1 MDFSSD
7 DSSLDF
13 EVEQLPYSTN
23 TPYITHMNES
33 GAYVPVFIGE
43 INEFGPSFEMPH
55 GLNFS
60 TTTFSSMFFTDS
72 LLHAWTEATNAYAA
86 SPLPRSRR
94 KNVTKSTICASLL
107 SSITWA

>member
-55 GLNFS
+55 GLNSQLQRFPPCFS
-60 TTTFSSMFFTDS
+60 LIP
-72 LLHAWTEATNAYAA
+72 LLHEWTEATNAYVI
-86 SPLPRSRR
+86 R
-94 KNVTKSTICASLL
+94 KKR
-107 SSITWA
+107 